1 MSAEDEAAF
10 AEWYC
15 HVITHGSERDKACDQ
30 EDVAYAAWLAGIL
43 WLKGEILKL

>member
-1 MSAEDEAAF
+1 MESADEAAF
-10 AEWYC
+10 TDWYYRTI
-15 HVITHGSERDKACDQ
+15 VSGSAADAAYDQ